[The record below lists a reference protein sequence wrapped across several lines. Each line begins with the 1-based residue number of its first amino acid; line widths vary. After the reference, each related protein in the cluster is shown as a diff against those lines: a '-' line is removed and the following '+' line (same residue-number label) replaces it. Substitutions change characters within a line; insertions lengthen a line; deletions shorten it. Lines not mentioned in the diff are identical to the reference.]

1 MKIIITLTANP
12 ALDIY
17 TNVEKV
23 EPEKKMRSNSPKKD
37 PGGGGINV
45 SRVIKRLGGD
55 TKAIYTC
62 GGFTGKIFSGLLK
75 KENIALDALEVK
87 NEMRQNF
94 GIFEES
100 TGELYRIGFPG
111 EELSEAEYKA
121 LLKKIENLPVAEF
134 LVASGSLPPGVP
146 EDFYSQVAKIAKSK
160 NIKFVLD
167 TSGKALAAGLK
178 EGAYLVKP
186 NLDELE
192 DLSGRKAES
201 MEDRKEMLQEV
212 LQKYSLDIIVHSL
225 GPDGAFLATKE
236 GVKHFPAPNVKPNSS
251 IGAGDS
257 MVGGMV
263 YSLAAGKSLEEAVQY
278 GLACGSATLISPGT
292 ELLQKEDAEKLYKQL
307 SSS

>member
-1 MKIIITLTANP
+1 MKKIITLTVNP

-17 TNVEKV
+17 THLDKV

-62 GGFTGKIFSGLLK
+62 GGFTGKIFTGLLK
-75 KENIALDALEVK
+75 KENIDLEAVEVK
-87 NEMRQNF
+87 NEMRQSF
-94 GIFEES
+94 AIHEDA
-100 TGELYRIGFPG
+100 TGDLYRIGFPG
-111 EELSEAEYKA
+111 EELLESEFHA
-121 LLKKIENLPVAEF
+121 LLEKLENLPEAEF

-146 EDFYSQVAKIAKSK
+146 EDFYSQVAKIAQRK
-160 NIKFVLD
+160 NMKFVLD

-212 LQKYSLDIIVHSL
+212 IQKYSLEIIVHSL
-225 GPDGAFLATKE
+225 GPDGAFLATRE
-236 GVKHFPAPNVKPNSS
+236 AVTHFAAPKVKPNSS

-257 MVGGMV
+257 MVGGLM
-263 YSLAAGKSLEEAVQY
+263 YSLAAGKSLEEAVKF

-292 ELLQKEDAEKLYKQL
+292 ELLQKEDAEKFYKEL
-307 SSS
+307 SAS